1 MTKLLNNIPNKC
13 NWLTHSLLTLSLQSD
28 FFFFQRIH
36 IHQRQSFLKE
46 HSDANKESNG
56 QSVDIDLRKCNSSL
70 SQFRLSQQF
79 GSSEI

>member
-1 MTKLLNNIPNKC
+1 MQLANTFSPN
-13 NWLTHSLLTLSLQSD
+13 TFITVR